1 MSEGFCACVPLSAL
15 CEDLQLSSSSDEAE
29 WEGHTRGSQ
38 DCPPTR
44 LPQLEGRSPG
54 AGLSGAS
61 DSQAVLGARRLE
73 RQRMLG
79 AAALSSNDAS
89 VSWM

>member
-1 MSEGFCACVPLSAL
+1 MSEGFCAHVPLSTL
-15 CEDLQLSSSSDEAE
+15 CEDLQLSSSWSGEAE
-29 WEGHTRGSQ
+29 WEGHTHGSQ

-44 LPQLEGRSPG
+44 LPQLEGRSPV

-61 DSQAVLGARRLE
+61 DSQAMLGARRPE

-79 AAALSSNDAS
+79 AAALSSPMTP
-89 VSWM
+89 V